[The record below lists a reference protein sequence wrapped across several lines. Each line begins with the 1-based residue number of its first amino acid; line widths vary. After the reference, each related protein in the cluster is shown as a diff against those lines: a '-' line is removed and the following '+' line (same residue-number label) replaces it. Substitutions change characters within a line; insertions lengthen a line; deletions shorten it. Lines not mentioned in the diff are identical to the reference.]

1 MLYVF
6 FSLMPTTL
14 LSSRD
19 RSLNLLSSSKDDNT
33 VDEISASDHY
43 FNRDKRF
50 FINKNQFIVSS
61 TLTTFSFVNTTVTVT
76 ANLIP
81 PALIAA
87 NAGAC
92 DPAGAKVPQCIP
104 CLPAGYVV
112 CPAVNG

>member
-1 MLYVF
+1 
-6 FSLMPTTL
+6 MPTTL

-33 VDEISASDHY
+33 VDEISASDH
-43 FNRDKRF
+43 KRF

-61 TLTTFSFVNTTVTVT
+61 TLTTFSFINTTVTVT

-81 PALIAA
+81 PALLAA
-87 NAGAC
+87 AAVPG
-92 DPAGAKVPQCIP
+92 DPAGVKVPQCIP